1 MKNNLKEVFKSND
14 IKVEGKDCYL
24 CIPNSGI
31 SLKKVRDILIEN
43 FSVDIENLDEQYYI
57 CRVKVGMVGVATT
70 VKLTN
75 KNIEIY
81 SFAKEGLIKQ
91 HLAKKAADRVRSV
104 LDDGNK

>member
-1 MKNNLKEVFKSND
+1 
-14 IKVEGKDCYL
+14 
-24 CIPNSGI
+24 
-31 SLKKVRDILIEN
+31 
-43 FSVDIENLDEQYYI
+43 
-57 CRVKVGMVGVATT
+57 MVGVAAA

-104 LDDGNK
+104 LYDGNK